1 MSSRARVEHLS
12 LLTLLTLTETVNMH
26 KRLVRFFGFVS
37 VSSVSSDNF
46 LRAREVMFGG
56 VGVAL
61 TVDGCISALVDL
73 DYVFSLRE
81 DGAVT
86 VKQPAKRNPRAAE
99 MMAYL
104 ALHKEE
110 VRAVVQ
116 ARETVQT
123 QLPVDPGGDMD
134 VIPIKLPEPDAGG
147 WVVLEGVPPMVAFA
161 AGDLINQ
168 GKAELIGKVIYRRI
182 SNVFDL
188 TYKVLEVG
196 K

>member
-1 MSSRARVEHLS
+1 MSALAA
-12 LLTLLTLTETVNMH
+12 LAAII
-26 KRLVRFFGFVS
+26 FF
-37 VSSVSSDNF
+37 
-46 LRAREVMFGG
+46 AREVMFGG

-110 VRAVVQ
+110 VRAAVHARQ
-116 ARETVQT
+116 AFQT
-123 QLPVDPGGDMD
+123 EIPVEPPDAVGDMD
-134 VIPIKLPEPDAGG
+134 ALPSAAQDDQRVINETLDKPCGVDQILAANGTGEVHDLVGMNATEASS
-147 WVVLEGVPPMVAFA
+147 LIEFIREGR
-161 AGDLINQ
+161 G
-168 GKAELIGKVIYRRI
+168 ELIGQFVYHK
-182 SNVFDL
+182 STGLFDAR
-188 TYKVLEVG
+188 VRFLEG
-196 K
+196 WAD